1 MTTPVYVYP
10 RRTPAQLFG
19 QDFDDERQLRLIA
32 YAAAPQFEPVPCG
45 HHTSLFAPPW
55 NEPGRSVLCI
65 GDAAKVLLHSLRQCA
80 GYMLAELDA
89 DQAPHWPR
97 WNTLV
102 LLSPDLPADTFSA
115 NADTFSEAAL
125 VLRCFERIVVLH
137 CPQDRTISRNL
148 GRSGPAAG
156 SDSRVSAV
164 DLSALVECRDDSA
177 YGALCSCEALSLILR
192 LLQGA
197 PLPAALPAR
206 PRPATA

>member
-1 MTTPVYVYP
+1 MTTPVYVCP
-10 RRTPAQLFG
+10 RRTPAQLFD
-19 QDFDDERQLRLIA
+19 QDFDGERQLRLIA
-32 YAAAPQFEPVPCG
+32 YAAAPRQGPVACELRAG
-45 HHTSLFAPPW
+45 QLAAAW
-55 NEPGRSVLCI
+55 KEAGRSFLCI
-65 GDAAKVLLHSLRQCA
+65 GDAASTLLHSVRQRA
-80 GYMLAELDA
+80 GHMLAELAA

-102 LLSPDLPADTFSA
+102 LLTPDLPAGAFAA
-115 NADTFSEAAL
+115 NADAFSEAAF

-137 CPQDRTISRNL
+137 CPQDRIIAGNL
-148 GRSGPAAG
+148 GRGGPAAD

-197 PLPAALPAR
+197 PLPAALPVR

>member
-1 MTTPVYVYP
+1 MTTSVYVYP
-10 RRTPAQLFG
+10 RRSPARLFG
-19 QDFDDERQLRLIA
+19 QYFDDERQLRLIA
-32 YAAAPQFEPVPCG
+32 YAAQSHEISIRQYYGNP
-45 HHTSLFAPPW
+45 FASPW
-55 NEPGRSVLCI
+55 NEASRSVLCI
-65 GDAAKVLLHSLRQCA
+65 GDAAKALLHSVRQCA
-80 GYMLAELDA
+80 GYMLAELGT
-89 DQAPHWPR
+89 DQAPYWPR

-102 LLSPDLPADTFSA
+102 LLTPDLPADTFAA
-115 NADTFSEAAL
+115 NIDAFSEAAF

-137 CPQDRTISRNL
+137 CPQDRTITRNL

-197 PLPAALPAR
+197 PLAAALPAR